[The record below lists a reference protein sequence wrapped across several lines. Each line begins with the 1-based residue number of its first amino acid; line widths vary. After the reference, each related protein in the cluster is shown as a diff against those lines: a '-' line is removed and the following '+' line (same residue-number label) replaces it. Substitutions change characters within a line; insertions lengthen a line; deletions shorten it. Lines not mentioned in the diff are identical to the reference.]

1 MFIVLE
7 GIDGAGC
14 ETQGKLLTR
23 QLAKLDN
30 KVTLIKYP
38 DYERNVGKLIK
49 DFLYQNKDLT
59 AEQQFLL
66 YSLQFLMDK
75 EMIAEKRKNGILIVD
90 RYFTT
95 TLCYQTLEGIKLEK
109 ALNFASDF
117 GIEKPDLVFY
127 IKVNPDIAIKRKF
140 GEQKEKNRRE
150 KDFEFIRKTYIQ
162 YESLV
167 KNQVWTKWVEIDGN
181 KGIEEITKDIYN
193 KIIYCE
199 FNESTSLKQLA
210 KLSKLAK

>member
-1 MFIVLE
+1 MFIVIE

-14 ETQGKLLTR
+14 ETQGKNLIKMCKERFKSFPT
-23 QLAKLDN
+23 
-30 KVTLIKYP
+30 TLIKYP

-49 DFLYQNKDLT
+49 DFLYQNKNLN

-75 EMIAEKRKNGILIVD
+75 EMIAEKRKSGILIAD

-95 TLCYQTLEGIKLEK
+95 TLCYQTLEGIRLEK
-109 ALNFASDF
+109 ALSFAEDF

-127 IKVNPDIAIKRKF
+127 VKVDPDIAIKRKS
-140 GEQKEKNRRE
+140 GEQKEKNFRE
-150 KDFEFIRKTYIQ
+150 KDFDFIRKTHKQ
-162 YESLV
+162 YQMLV
-167 KNQVWTKWVEIDGN
+167 DQQVWTKWVEIDGN

-193 KIIYCE
+193 E
-199 FNESTSLKQLA
+199 LSLL
-210 KLSKLAK
+210 